1 MALTFDYKVRD
12 RTGNLVQGQLEGD
25 SLALVVGKLREMGYM
40 PVAVTPRSGVNV
52 RKEINIPGWSNRVK
66 LAETAV
72 ATRQLAT
79 MVDSGLSVVRAL
91 GLLSTQTQNKEL
103 ARVLGEVLQDV
114 ERGSS
119 LSTSV
124 AKFPKIFS
132 TLFVTMVQAGEA
144 GGNLDTVLLDLSATM
159 EKQAILNRQIRSAMT
174 YPIVVLSVMAIIFMS
189 LLIFIVPVFSKL
201 FKSLG
206 SKLPLPTQLMIDA
219 SHIVLGPGSVVV
231 VAVVVAG
238 VVALRKWIKTD
249 KGRHKW
255 DAFKLKPPIF
265 GELIHKVSIA
275 RFSHTLASLTQSGVP
290 IMSSLDIVSGT
301 AGNRIVGDV
310 LLDAKAAVRE
320 GRALADALRDHEDVI
335 PPLVTQM
342 VEVGEQTGALDNMLH
357 KVGEFYDGEVEN
369 TVNNLTSLLEPIL
382 TVVMGV
388 MVGFTVICM
397 YLPMFDYI
405 KHVPTGGS

>member
-12 RTGNLVQGQLEGD
+12 RAGKLVQGQLEGD

-40 PVAVTPRSGVNV
+40 PVAVTPKATGGV
-52 RKEINIPGWSNRVK
+52 RKEITIPGFSNRVK

-91 GLLSTQTQNKEL
+91 GLLAAQSQNKEL

-119 LSTSV
+119 LSAAV

-132 TLFVTMVQAGEA
+132 MLFVTMVQAGEA

-174 YPIVVLSVMAIIFMS
+174 YPIVVLTVMAVIFLS

-201 FKSLG
+201 FTSLH

-219 SHIVLGPGSVVV
+219 SHIVLSLWAFLLVAM
-231 VAVVVAG
+231 AVVG
-238 VVALRKWIKTD
+238 VVLLRKWIKTD

-265 GELIHKVSIA
+265 GELVHKVSIA

-310 LLDAKAAVRE
+310 LLEAKAAVRE
-320 GRALADALRDHEDVI
+320 GRSLADAMREHPEII

-388 MVGFTVICM
+388 MVGFMVICM

-405 KHVPTGGS
+405 KHVPTGGN

>member
-1 MALTFDYKVRD
+1 VE
-12 RTGNLVQGQLEGD
+12 GQLEGD

-40 PVAVTPRSGVNV
+40 PVAVTPKSGVNV
-52 RKEINIPGWSNRVK
+52 RKEITIPFFSNRVK

-91 GLLSTQTQNKEL
+91 GLLAAQSENKEL
-103 ARVLGEVLQDV
+103 ARVLGEVLQEV

-119 LSTSV
+119 LSAAV
-124 AKFPKIFS
+124 AKFPKVFN
-132 TLFVTMVQAGEA
+132 TLFITMVQAGEA
-144 GGNLDTVLLDLSATM
+144 GGNLDSVLLDLSSTM
-159 EKQAILNRQIRSAMT
+159 EKQAVLNRTIKTAMT
-174 YPIVVLSVMAIIFMS
+174 YPIVVLSVMSIIFLS

-206 SKLPLPTQLMIDA
+206 AKLPLPTQMMIDA
-219 SHIVLGPGSVVV
+219 SHIILGPGSLVV
-231 VAVVVAG
+231 VAVIVAG

-249 KGRHKW
+249 VGRHKW
-255 DAFKLKPPIF
+255 DAFKLKPPVF
-265 GELIHKVSIA
+265 GDLIHKVSIA

-290 IMSSLDIVSGT
+290 ILTSLDIVAGT
-301 AGNRIVGDV
+301 AGNTIVGDV
-310 LLDAKAAVRE
+310 LMEAKGAVRE
-320 GRALADALRDHEDVI
+320 GRALAEALREHEEVI
-335 PPLVTQM
+335 PPLVVQM

-369 TVNNLTSLLEPIL
+369 TVNNLTALLEPIL

-388 MVGFTVICM
+388 MVGFMVICM